1 MGWGRWLRR
10 AAADNLRVV
19 VVAVVLVAALG
30 GYLTYAA
37 HVDPGSTMETRETA
51 RWESSGAF
59 DHRATVVNDTDV
71 YETGTVLENRSVYY
85 TRLTPRLNG
94 SFTYGYTASD
104 GGSLATN
111 TTVSLVMRSVST
123 DRDGNRTVYWSV
135 EERLNQRRAESL
147 TPGDRARTPFSTNVT
162 AAIERAQRI
171 DERLGGTPGDV
182 GVALVARTTVTGTR
196 NGQQVDATRTYRLP
210 IVAEGGTYRV
220 EDPGSVTESGGQT
233 ERVRVAVDRGPLWTV
248 GGPLLGVLAVAA
260 LAGLVVGKRRGT
272 LSVSTGE
279 RAWLAYRSERDE
291 FDEWITTGRV
301 PETAVGS
308 TVVDV
313 DSLEGLVDVAIDTNN
328 RVIEDERRNACLVL
342 TENCWY
348 RYERPTEPDH
358 ETASDEPADPLDDA
372 DQHEE

>member
-1 MGWGRWLRR
+1 MQL
-10 AAADNLRVV
+10 L
-19 VVAVVLVAALG
+19 
-30 GYLTYAA
+30 
-37 HVDPGSTMETRETA
+37 
-51 RWESSGAF
+51 
-59 DHRATVVNDTDV
+59 
-71 YETGTVLENRSVYY
+71 
-85 TRLTPRLNG
+85 
-94 SFTYGYTASD
+94 D
-104 GGSLATN
+104 G
-111 TTVSLVMRSVST
+111 V
-123 DRDGNRTVYWSV
+123 
-135 EERLNQRRAESL
+135 
-147 TPGDRARTPFSTNVT
+147 
-162 AAIERAQRI
+162 
-171 DERLGGTPGDV
+171 
-182 GVALVARTTVTGTR
+182 
-196 NGQQVDATRTYRLP
+196 
-210 IVAEGGTYRV
+210 
-220 EDPGSVTESGGQT
+220 
-233 ERVRVAVDRGPLWTV
+233 
-248 GGPLLGVLAVAA
+248 LGVLAVAA